1 MAPSNRRSG
10 ALPFFA
16 AVGVAVAMTWGGLA
30 QQPHFRTVDDKALEN
45 ASKAPE
51 EWLTYGLDYGET
63 RYSAL
68 KQIDAANVSRLGP
81 AWVAEIGTGG
91 GGQEATP
98 LVSNGVL
105 YAITNWSIVHA
116 IDARTGKERWSFD
129 PKVDRSMDREL
140 TDRICC
146 GVVQRGIALYN
157 GKVYI
162 PAIDGRLIAVDA
174 ERGTQVWETQTLP
187 PNLPYSVTMAPRI
200 VKGKVIIGSSGAE
213 FAVRGFVSAY
223 DAETGK
229 LAWRFY
235 TVPGDPS
242 KPFEHPDLEAAAKT
256 WTGEW
261 WKMGGGGTVWDAIA
275 FDPDA
280 DLLYIGTGNGG
291 PWNRDYRSPGG
302 GDNLYLSSILALKP
316 DTGKYVWHYQTTPG
330 DNWDYTAV
338 QHLLLADIRLDGRN
352 RKVIMQAPK
361 NGFFYVLDRIT
372 GEFISAQ
379 PYANVSWAQGIDQK
393 TGRPIMNPEAWYGPE
408 GTTLSPGPGGAH
420 NWAPMS
426 YNPATGLVYL
436 PASNSSYL
444 YAKQPDF
451 VFKRGEGEFQGI
463 GRSQTAVARGGIP
476 GVTPKAQPP
485 LVGPEAGREIRGGG
499 YLLAW
504 DPVTQKERWRALG
517 GGAIGGGTVTTAG
530 NLVLQVVPD
539 GRFIAYSA
547 DKGEKLLEVSTGQ
560 RGMGP
565 PVTYQLDGRQYVS
578 FLAGQGTLPP
588 NPFGPGVPGA
598 PGAPVTGAAPGGA
611 PQAAATP
618 LAAGGGPAPGAN
630 VPPPPLDPVV
640 NKPRVYTFVLD
651 GKAPLPNGG
660 ARP

>member
-30 QQPHFRTVDDKALEN
+30 QQPHLRTVDDKALEN

-51 EWLTYGLDYGET
+51 EWLTYGFDYGET
-63 RYSAL
+63 RYSTL
-68 KQIDAANVSRLGP
+68 SQIDAANVSRLGP
-81 AWVAEIGTGG
+81 AWVAEIGSGG

-393 TGRPIMNPEAWYGPE
+393 TGRPITNPEAWYGPE

-444 YAKQPDF
+444 YQSS
-451 VFKRGEGEFQGI
+451 RTSSSREGKESSRVSGDPRPLSPAAAFQVRRRRRNHRLSGP
-463 GRSQTAVARGGIP
+463 RP
-476 GVTPKAQPP
+476 GVRFAGEATFLRGTPSRKRNVGAHWAEARSAAAQSPP
-485 LVGPEAGREIRGGG
+485 RAISCFKSFRMEGSSPTAPTRARNSWRFQQVREAWVRRSRISSMAGSTCPSSP
-499 YLLAW
+499 A
-504 DPVTQKERWRALG
+504 RARCRP
-517 GGAIGGGTVTTAG
+517 TH
-530 NLVLQVVPD
+530 LVL
-539 GRFIAYSA
+539 AS
-547 DKGEKLLEVSTGQ
+547 L
-560 RGMGP
+560 GP
-565 PVTYQLDGRQYVS
+565 
-578 FLAGQGTLPP
+578 LARL
-588 NPFGPGVPGA
+588 GA
-598 PGAPVTGAAPGGA
+598 PGPSSRRVALPLRAELLS
-611 PQAAATP
+611 PQE
-618 LAAGGGPAPGAN
+618 
-630 VPPPPLDPVV
+630 VDP
-640 NKPRVYTFVLD
+640 
-651 GKAPLPNGG
+651 
-660 ARP
+660 

>member
-1 MAPSNRRSG
+1 
-10 ALPFFA
+10 
-16 AVGVAVAMTWGGLA
+16 
-30 QQPHFRTVDDKALEN
+30 
-45 ASKAPE
+45 
-51 EWLTYGLDYGET
+51 
-63 RYSAL
+63 
-68 KQIDAANVSRLGP
+68 
-81 AWVAEIGTGG
+81 
-91 GGQEATP
+91 
-98 LVSNGVL
+98 
-105 YAITNWSIVHA
+105 
-116 IDARTGKERWSFD
+116 
-129 PKVDRSMDREL
+129 
-140 TDRICC
+140 
-146 GVVQRGIALYN
+146 
-157 GKVYI
+157 
-162 PAIDGRLIAVDA
+162 
-174 ERGTQVWETQTLP
+174 
-187 PNLPYSVTMAPRI
+187 
-200 VKGKVIIGSSGAE
+200 
-213 FAVRGFVSAY
+213 
-223 DAETGK
+223 
-229 LAWRFY
+229 
-235 TVPGDPS
+235 
-242 KPFEHPDLEAAAKT
+242 
-256 WTGEW
+256 
-261 WKMGGGGTVWDAIA
+261 MGGGGTVWDAIA

-393 TGRPIMNPEAWYGPE
+393 TGRPITNPEAWYGPE

-598 PGAPVTGAAPGGA
+598 PGAPGAPVTGVAPGGA
-611 PQAAATP
+611 PPAAATP

-630 VPPPPLDPVV
+630 ARRTATAGPDRQQAASVYVRAGREGAASEWRRPTLMDQRRVQRTRPTRCRPGLSDPARCPGQRAVTGVRVARGSRAVFLMTSIASSDARNLTSALAASGCFPPTTSPAENTVTRWTSAGSGP
-640 NKPRVYTFVLD
+640 T
-651 GKAPLPNGG
+651 
-660 ARP
+660 

>member
-1 MAPSNRRSG
+1 MRAPEKSAG
-10 ALPFFA
+10 ALI
-16 AVGVAVAMTWGGLA
+16 
-30 QQPHFRTVDDKALEN
+30 R
-45 ASKAPE
+45 
-51 EWLTYGLDYGET
+51 
-63 RYSAL
+63 
-68 KQIDAANVSRLGP
+68 
-81 AWVAEIGTGG
+81 
-91 GGQEATP
+91 
-98 LVSNGVL
+98 
-105 YAITNWSIVHA
+105 
-116 IDARTGKERWSFD
+116 
-129 PKVDRSMDREL
+129 KVDRSIDQEQS
-140 TDRICC
+140 DRICC

-174 ERGTQVWETQTLP
+174 EGGSKVWETQTLP
-187 PNLPYSVTMAPRI
+187 PGLPYSVTMAPRI
-200 VKGKVIIGSSGAE
+200 VKGKVIIGNSGAE
-213 FAVRGFVSAY
+213 YAVRGYVSAY

-242 KPFEHPDLEAAAKT
+242 KPFEHPDLAAAAKT
-256 WTGEW
+256 WSGEW

-280 DLLYIGTGNGG
+280 DLLYVGTGNGG

-302 GDNLYLSSILALKP
+302 GDNLYLSSIVAAQAGYGQVRLALP
-316 DTGKYVWHYQTTPG
+316 DNTWRQLGLHG
-330 DNWDYTAV
+330 RAAM
-338 QHLLLADIRLDGRN
+338 LLADIRIDGRT

-379 PYANVSWAQGIDQK
+379 PYANVSWAQGVDQK

-444 YAKQPDF
+444 YAKQLEF
-451 VFKRGEGEFQGI
+451 VFQKGEGEFQGI
-463 GRSQTAVARGGIP
+463 GRSQTAVGRGGAP
-476 GVTPKAQPP
+476 GTTPKAQPP
-485 LVGPEAGREIRGGG
+485 IIGPEAVREIRGGG
-499 YLLAW
+499 FLLGW
-504 DPVTQKERWRALG
+504 DPVAQKERWRATG
-517 GGAIGGGTVTTAG
+517 GGAIGGGTLTTAG

-547 DKGEKLLEVSTGQ
+547 DKGEKLLEVTTGQ

-565 PVTYQLDGRQYVS
+565 PITYQLDGRQYVT
-578 FLAGQGTLPP
+578 FLAGQGALPV
-588 NPFGPGVPGA
+588 NR
-598 PGAPVTGAAPGGA
+598 
-611 PQAAATP
+611 
-618 LAAGGGPAPGAN
+618 GGGPG
-630 VPPPPLDPVV
+630 
-640 NKPRVYTFVLD
+640 
-651 GKAPLPNGG
+651 GG
-660 ARP
+660 AAVPGRPWRTGGAGGCSRSGREPAGHPHHLHHPHRWIRL

>member
-1 MAPSNRRSG
+1 MVRVLGACRSPGRPGGNVVGRAGPTTVASARGRQRVEECVEG
-10 ALPFFA
+10 AER
-16 AVGVAVAMTWGGLA
+16 V
-30 QQPHFRTVDDKALEN
+30 VDLRAR
-45 ASKAPE
+45 
-51 EWLTYGLDYGET
+51 YGET
-63 RYSAL
+63 RYSTL
-68 KQIDAANVSRLGP
+68 SQIDAANVSRLGP
-81 AWVAEIGTGG
+81 AWVAEIGSGG

-200 VKGKVIIGSSGAE
+200 VKGKVVIGSSGAE

-316 DTGKYVWHYQTTPG
+316 DTGRYVWHYQTTPG

-338 QHLLLADIRLDGRN
+338 QRLLLADIRLDGRN

-393 TGRPIMNPEAWYGPE
+393 TGRPITNPEAWYGPE

-476 GVTPKAQPP
+476 GTPPKAQPP
-485 LVGPEAGREIRGGG
+485 IVGPEAGREIRGGG

-504 DPVTQKERWRALG
+504 TPSRKRNVGAHWAEARSAAAQSPPRAISCFKSFRMEGSSPIAPTRARNSWRFQQVREAWVRRSP
-517 GGAIGGGTVTTAG
+517 INSMAG
-530 NLVLQVVPD
+530 S
-539 GRFIAYSA
+539 I
-547 DKGEKLLEVSTGQ
+547 
-560 RGMGP
+560 
-565 PVTYQLDGRQYVS
+565 VS
-578 FLAGQGTLPP
+578 FLAGQGTLPA
-588 NPFGPGVPGA
+588 NPFGGGNAGAPGA
-598 PGAPVTGAAPGGA
+598 PGAPVAGAAPGGA
-611 PQAAATP
+611 PPAAATP

-630 VPPPPLDPVV
+630 VPPPPLDPIV